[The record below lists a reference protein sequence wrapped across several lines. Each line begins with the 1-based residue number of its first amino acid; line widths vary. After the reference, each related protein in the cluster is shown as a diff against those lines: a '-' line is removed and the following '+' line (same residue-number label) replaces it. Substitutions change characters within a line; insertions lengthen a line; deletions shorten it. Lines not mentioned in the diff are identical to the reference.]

1 MFFEGRHFVAV
12 HSALGFCWRG
22 REESCGHG
30 LVVRLHPRTSQI
42 PRPGQANAGDGED
55 VDDDEAAVQARL
67 ADYEVQLAKDEALAE
82 AENNDPEV
90 LLAVDAKALGTTTAA
105 LRALDIRKLC
115 VVPRET
121 VCTPTLFV
129 LFSSC

>member
-1 MFFEGRHFVAV
+1 
-12 HSALGFCWRG
+12 
-22 REESCGHG
+22 
-30 LVVRLHPRTSQI
+30 
-42 PRPGQANAGDGED
+42 